1 MARLILLISSLFL
14 WGSIAFSQNSGNDSL
29 TRNDLGFINYLI
41 GKSQYDDAI
50 YVLEKHILKPGLTPN
65 THDTLNHLLGWSY
78 YSVKQ
83 LDASSAAFD
92 KVSRSSASYLKARFF
107 SSYNQT
113 FLGNYSR
120 SAAMLDS
127 LELPEPWQK
136 ELQGFQMAGI
146 SLLKRDTAAFRKYA
160 GSFTNEFYSLAT
172 EEQSFRDYSTKISQ
186 FRKKSNWKAAVISA
200 VIPGLGKVY
209 ARKLGE
215 GISSFIIVT
224 ALGAVAFENYRK
236 DGLTDVKT
244 LFFGTMFGIYY
255 VGNIWGSAIAAQ
267 RHNNQ
272 FYYEINQKVLLDL
285 HIPLRTIFN

>member
-1 MARLILLISSLFL
+1 
-14 WGSIAFSQNSGNDSL
+14 
-29 TRNDLGFINYLI
+29 
-41 GKSQYDDAI
+41 
-50 YVLEKHILKPGLTPN
+50 
-65 THDTLNHLLGWSY
+65 
-78 YSVKQ
+78 
-83 LDASSAAFD
+83 
-92 KVSRSSASYLKARFF
+92 
-107 SSYNQT
+107 
-113 FLGNYSR
+113 
-120 SAAMLDS
+120 
-127 LELPEPWQK
+127 
-136 ELQGFQMAGI
+136 MAGI